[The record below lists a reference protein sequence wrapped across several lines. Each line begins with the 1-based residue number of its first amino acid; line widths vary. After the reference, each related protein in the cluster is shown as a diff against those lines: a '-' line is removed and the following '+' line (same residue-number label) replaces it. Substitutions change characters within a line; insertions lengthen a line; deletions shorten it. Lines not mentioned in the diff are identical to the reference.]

1 MTKEDR
7 MLQLVLNDVDLSSYY
22 EYTPDDFRTIQEAF
36 NAENSVVQ
44 VAAKIVRLIENDD
57 KSKQKEVYT
66 EVFNELKKNLL

>member
-22 EYTPDDFRTIQEAF
+22 EYTPDEFTTIQKAF
-36 NAENSVVQ
+36 NAENPVVL
-44 VAAKIVRLIENDD
+44 VVAKIVRLIENDD

>member
-22 EYTPDDFRTIQEAF
+22 EYTPDNFITIKEAF
-36 NAENSVVQ
+36 NTENPVVQ
-44 VAAKIVRLIENDD
+44 VVAKIVRLIENDD

>member
-36 NAENSVVQ
+36 NAENPVVQ
-44 VAAKIVRLIENDD
+44 VVAKIVRLIENDD

>member
-36 NAENSVVQ
+36 NTENPVVQ
-44 VAAKIVRLIENDD
+44 VVAKIVRLIENDD